1 MSVMGIRTA
10 SYPVTGYPVKRAGKN
25 VSSGDTG
32 FMEAVAEKAG
42 QPETGYDEKAFAS
55 VGANAPKEVKK
66 AWMEAVKETG
76 VNGLGMNGRNGMLTH
91 ISQMMVQRLNKVM
104 KGTGGEND
112 ILGSTVQSA
121 IRATEQALYD
131 LDHPLVPEGLK
142 SIEVQRQQ
150 MKERM
155 FYQSFLDKLGAL
167 VNEGF
172 AGKDIL

>member
-42 QPETGYDEKAFAS
+42 QPETA
-55 VGANAPKEVKK
+55 
-66 AWMEAVKETG
+66 KETG